1 MDLHTLLDSL
11 TLENMMKIFEKY
23 RSFGPLLGIAL
34 PFSEAF
40 LPFLPLVVF
49 IVANVNS
56 FGLGFGFFLSWLGA
70 SAGAF
75 AVFLL
80 VRKFGQERFFRFLSR
95 HKGIRRMVD
104 WVEEKGFGPLFL
116 LLCFPFTPSAAVNV
130 VAGLS
135 RISIWNF
142 MLAVLTGKLVMIFIV
157 SYVGQDLH
165 TLVTNPKKA
174 IIAGAV
180 LLTVWIVG
188 KILEKRL
195 NAKMASKLDKD

>member
-1 MDLHTLLDSL
+1 MDLQTLFDSF
-11 TLENMMKIFEKY
+11 TLENMLKLFEQY
-23 RSFGPLLGIAL
+23 RSLGPLLGIGL
-34 PFSEAF
+34 PFLEAF

-56 FGLGFGFFLSWLGA
+56 FGFGLGFILSWLGA

-80 VRKFGQERFFRFLSR
+80 VRRFGQDRFFRFLSR
-95 HKGIRRMVD
+95 HKGISRMVG
-104 WVEEKGFGPLFL
+104 WVEEKGFGPLFI

-135 RISIWNF
+135 RISVWNF
-142 MLAVLTGKLVMIFIV
+142 MLAVFTGKLVMIFIV

-165 TLVTNPKKA
+165 ALVTNPSKS
-174 IIAGAV
+174 ITAGIV
-180 LLTVWIVG
+180 LLVMWAVG
-188 KILEKRL
+188 KYLEKRL
-195 NAKMASKLDKD
+195 NKKMAHKLDK

>member
-1 MDLHTLLDSL
+1 MDLHTLFDSF
-11 TLENMMKIFEKY
+11 TLEKMMKIFEQY
-23 RSFGPLLGIAL
+23 RSFGPLLGIGL
-34 PFSEAF
+34 PMLEAF

-56 FGLGFGFFLSWLGA
+56 FGFGLGFLLSWLGA

-75 AVFLL
+75 IVFLL
-80 VRKFGQERFFRFLSR
+80 VRKFGQERFFHFLSR
-95 HKGIRRMVD
+95 HKGISRMVS
-104 WVEEKGFGPLFL
+104 WVEEKGFGPLFI

-142 MLAVLTGKLVMIFIV
+142 MLAVFTGKLVMIFIV

-165 TLVTNPKKA
+165 ALITDPMKSIT
-174 IIAGAV
+174 AGAV
-180 LLTVWIVG
+180 LLVMWIIG

-195 NAKMASKLDKD
+195 NAKMGRKLDKR